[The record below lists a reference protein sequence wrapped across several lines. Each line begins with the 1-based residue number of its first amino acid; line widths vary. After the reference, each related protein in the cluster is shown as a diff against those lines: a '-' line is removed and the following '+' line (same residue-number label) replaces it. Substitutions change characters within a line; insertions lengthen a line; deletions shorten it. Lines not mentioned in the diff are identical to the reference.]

1 MNDLCDL
8 TIEDTSRIIRS
19 RRASCA
25 EVLDSCLRRIER
37 DEPALNAFISVMAGS
52 AFEEAAKADRRLA
65 RGSIDGPLHGI
76 PISLKDL
83 YDVAGLK
90 TTVGSK
96 IFADNV
102 ATRDSA
108 VAERLRAAGAV
119 ISGKANMTEFALGG
133 VQPEYGPAVNPWD
146 HTRTAGGS
154 SSGSGV
160 AVASGMVYASIGSDT
175 GGSIRI
181 PASFCGVVGFKPTYG
196 RVSRRGMMPLA
207 WSLDHAGPLTRTVY
221 DAALVLQDIIGH
233 DPADPTTNAARPP
246 TLTERLRPRLDG
258 VRIGIPENY
267 FFGELDPEVG
277 QAIDAARRALD
288 HLGANFKKVEIPHA
302 EAAGA
307 ALMTTMLCE
316 GAAAHRKA
324 LTTRPHDFS
333 QPVRSMFEQGS
344 ITPAVT
350 YIQAQQMRTLLIQEY
365 LEALSEVDVLL
376 YPTTPMPA
384 FHPDEPPL
392 SPDGVSSVGRCT
404 VSLPLTGLPGVSVP
418 CGFTRSGLP
427 IGMQLVARHFDEAAL
442 VRIGHA
448 YQNATDWH
456 TRRPP
461 AAGDRKFGK

>member
-8 TIEDTSRIIRS
+8 TIADVSRVIRS

-37 DEPALNAFISVMAGS
+37 DEPALNAFISVMAG
-52 AFEEAAKADRRLA
+52 AALEEAAKADRRLA

-83 YDVAGLK
+83 YDVAGFK

-96 IFADNV
+96 IYAENV
-102 ATRDSA
+102 ATKDSA

-119 ISGKANMTEFALGG
+119 IAGKANMTEFALGG
-133 VQPEYGPAVNPWD
+133 TQPEYGAAVNPWN
-146 HTRTAGGS
+146 HERTAGGS

-160 AVASGMVYASIGSDT
+160 GVAAGMVYASIGSDT

-207 WSLDHAGPLTRTVY
+207 WSLDHAGPLARTVE
-221 DAALVLQDIIGH
+221 DAALVLQAIIGH

-246 TLTERLRPRLDG
+246 ALTERLRPRLDG
-258 VRIGIPENY
+258 VRVGLPEDHY
-267 FFGELDPEVG
+267 FDELDLEVG

-288 HLGANFKKVEIPHA
+288 HLGVSFKKVDIPHA
-302 EAAGA
+302 EDAGA
-307 ALMTTMLCE
+307 AAMATMVSE
-316 GAAAHRKA
+316 GAAAHRKH
-324 LTTRPHDFS
+324 LITRPEDFS
-333 QPVRSMFEQGS
+333 NPVRKMFEEGS

-350 YIQAQQMRTLLIQEY
+350 YLKAQQMRTLLIQEY
-365 LEALSEVDVLL
+365 AEALSEVDALL
-376 YPTTPMPA
+376 YPTTPMAA
-384 FHPDEPPL
+384 FNRDE
-392 SPDGVSSVGRCT
+392 SPYAPEGVPSVGRCT
-404 VSLPLTGLPGVSVP
+404 VALTLTGLPGVSVP
-418 CGFTRSGLP
+418 CGFTRTGLP
-427 IGMQLVARHFDEAAL
+427 IGMQFVGRHFDEATL

-461 AAGDRKFGK
+461 AAGDRTFK